1 MALTPNLISSCSTT
15 GQIMAS
21 ATHLPAKRSNGHAY
35 PEISLDELQNKY
47 EFVGVDEG
55 GHVVVTLKEPEQG
68 AGAVSAKTP
77 TVQGQTRYRKS
88 VNTDYNPAMS
98 GTRGLVKM
106 QEMRNDAV
114 VRSTLKMAKSPI
126 LSARWFVEP
135 ASQDAADLERA
146 EFIRKCLFEF
156 MSIPFSQLL
165 IEALYSLDYGMYA
178 FEKVFDFKEW
188 NGEQRVIWKKLA
200 PRHPMDIIEVNYD
213 DEGGPESIK
222 FTTSDGFEDI
232 EIWKLL
238 IFTHDK
244 EGGNM
249 WGHSLLRSA
258 YKHWF
263 YKENLYKI
271 DAIQK
276 ERHGIGIPVVV
287 LPVGFNDKDRVEA
300 NRIGESLRVNEKAHV
315 TLPPGWE
322 VYFLKLEGNK
332 IDALESAQHHAG
344 KLYENILANFMSGQQ
359 IGTAT
364 EYLQEMFVRAQR
376 FTAEGI
382 RAVFN
387 FYAIPQLIRY
397 NWPEEEL
404 ENGYPTLRVRRIG
417 DERDWRTLSFAI
429 RNLIGAEAL
438 WVDEDLRTWL
448 RNELDMP
455 AETASAAP
463 VVKRTGGT
471 PQAPQVGNPRQGPAA
486 SQGTGSNP
494 EQGSDQSGGN

>member
-1 MALTPNLISSCSTT
+1 MK
-15 GQIMAS
+15 
-21 ATHLPAKRSNGHAY
+21 THLPAKANGSRNRGTPNAAVGNRKTINLDDLVQGTSNY
-35 PEISLDELQNKY
+35 ELIDVNRESGY
-47 EFVGVDEG
+47 A
-55 GHVVVTLKEPEQG
+55 VVALKEPEQG
-68 AGAVSAKTP
+68 GGAVSAKTP
-77 TVQGQTRYRKS
+77 TVQGTTTYRKS
-88 VNTDYNPAMS
+88 VPSDYNPEMS
-98 GTRGLVKM
+98 GVRGLRKM

-135 ASQDAADLERA
+135 ASQDADDLQRA
-146 EFIRKCLFEF
+146 KFIENCLFKW

-165 IEALYSLDYGMYA
+165 IEALYCLDYGMYT

-188 NGEQRVIWKKLA
+188 EGEERVIWKKLA
-200 PRHPMDIIEVNYD
+200 PRHPIDIQEVVYD
-213 DEGGPESIK
+213 NEGGPAEIK
-222 FTTSDGFEDI
+222 FVAEQGTADI

-238 IFTHDK
+238 IFTNDQ
-244 EGGNM
+244 EGGNL

-263 YKENLYKI
+263 YKETLYKI

-276 ERHGIGIPVVV
+276 ERHGIGIPVVI
-287 LPVGFNDKDRVEA
+287 LPHGFNPDDKLEA
-300 NRIGESLRVNEKAHV
+300 DRIGMSLRVNEKAHV

-322 VYFLKLEGNK
+322 IAFLKLEGQK

-387 FYAIPQLIRY
+387 FYAIPQLINY
-397 NWPEEEL
+397 NWDEEEL
-404 ENGYPTLRVRRIG
+404 ENGYPTLKVRRIG

-438 WVDEDLRTWL
+438 WVDEETRAWIRD
-448 RNELDMP
+448 ELDMP
-455 AETASAAP
+455 AETPAAEP

-471 PQAPQVGNPRQGPAA
+471 PQAPRVGAARQSPAA

-494 EQGSDQSGGN
+494 NAGQDASGGN